1 MFHVDC
7 PQKQQHLL
15 WFCHMTYCK
24 PFVTIQNLGQWE
36 FCNHQVISPGNG
48 VFASNF
54 SEKDALIWRYPPIII
69 LPRWEYSLGTIDFC
83 RKMKSPKSS
92 DYATVIPVCMNYKH
106 MFMTG
111 QKHFLKQKMH
121 SLYWKALNSSNF
133 MVSQAYLN
141 LFRRLC
147 IKLFYRPKHVGWL
160 DS

>member
-1 MFHVDC
+1 MFL
-7 PQKQQHLL
+7 QQTSYSVLRLNSTSSQIVCISNCFMLIVHKNNHLL

-36 FCNHQVISPGNG
+36 FCNYQVISPGNG

-54 SEKDALIWRYPPIII
+54 SEKDPLIWRYPPIII
-69 LPRWEYSLGTIDFC
+69 LLRWEYLLGTFDVC

-106 MFMTG
+106 MFITG

-121 SLYWKALNSSNF
+121 SLYWKALNKF
-133 MVSQAYLN
+133 
-141 LFRRLC
+141 
-147 IKLFYRPKHVGWL
+147 
-160 DS
+160 